1 MASIVAS
8 VCVVTARA
16 AAPRR
21 ATSRTQA
28 STLQRTRRR
37 SVDHVGGCRRGD
49 RGGLVRCRAGER
61 VDEDEKLKRFLRGKG
76 VPIPPSKKAASTPT
90 PKKPDV
96 DDDSIASLRFF
107 DLDTVRQRWD
117 VPWGGWRVFF
127 GLSGWTASFVLTAG
141 VVAPVLLA
149 LNGLD
154 PRAFTP
160 TEKTQYLLAIQAAE
174 TGITFAVLYALLR
187 NYKNDMD
194 AAGDWF
200 NVDPTSDAF
209 GVERGWL
216 RWALYGYVAVFV
228 SIGAVAAVFNLGGF
242 ALEYFNAHSMSS
254 TMSSTSSLTSMDVNA
269 LSGGGGGDSGGG
281 VMDPGGMDAANI
293 GSNNMGDSVSA
304 QDRVLARNAA
314 RRESDGPGTID
325 AVLPLIGGGE
335 DQGARLLSLLAVT
348 SVFAPA
354 LEEVVF
360 RGFLMTSLTKW
371 LPTPG
376 AVLFSSV
383 IFAGAHFSAR
393 DFPQLVCLGMV
404 LGFSYART
412 RNLLTPMTIHAMWN
426 SGVLV
431 VIAGLM
437 ATGQDIPG
445 L

>member
-1 MASIVAS
+1 M
-8 VCVVTARA
+8 
-16 AAPRR
+16 
-21 ATSRTQA
+21 
-28 STLQRTRRR
+28 
-37 SVDHVGGCRRGD
+37 GGCRRGD

-174 TGITFAVLYALLR
+174 TGITFGVLYALLR

-228 SIGAVAAVFNLGGF
+228 SIGAVAAAFNLGGF

-269 LSGGGGGDSGGG
+269 LSGGGGDGGGG

-360 RGFLMTSLTKW
+360 RGFLMTSLTRW

>member
-1 MASIVAS
+1 
-8 VCVVTARA
+8 
-16 AAPRR
+16 
-21 ATSRTQA
+21 
-28 STLQRTRRR
+28 
-37 SVDHVGGCRRGD
+37 
-49 RGGLVRCRAGER
+49 
-61 VDEDEKLKRFLRGKG
+61 
-76 VPIPPSKKAASTPT
+76 
-90 PKKPDV
+90 
-96 DDDSIASLRFF
+96 
-107 DLDTVRQRWD
+107 
-117 VPWGGWRVFF
+117 
-127 GLSGWTASFVLTAG
+127 
-141 VVAPVLLA
+141 
-149 LNGLD
+149 
-154 PRAFTP
+154 
-160 TEKTQYLLAIQAAE
+160 
-174 TGITFAVLYALLR
+174 
-187 NYKNDMD
+187 
-194 AAGDWF
+194 
-200 NVDPTSDAF
+200 
-209 GVERGWL
+209 
-216 RWALYGYVAVFV
+216 
-228 SIGAVAAVFNLGGF
+228 
-242 ALEYFNAHSMSS
+242 
-254 TMSSTSSLTSMDVNA
+254 MSSTSSLTSMDVNA
-269 LSGGGGGDSGGG
+269 LSGGGGDGGGG
-281 VMDPGGMDAANI
+281 VMDPGGLDAANI
-293 GSNNMGDSVSA
+293 GSNNILDSGSA